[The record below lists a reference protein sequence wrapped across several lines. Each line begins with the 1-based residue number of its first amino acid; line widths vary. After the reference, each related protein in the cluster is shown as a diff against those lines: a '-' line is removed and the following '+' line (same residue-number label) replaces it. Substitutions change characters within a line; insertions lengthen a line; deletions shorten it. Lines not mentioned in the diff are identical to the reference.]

1 MTIYYGS
8 IAHLLMGKNKDTTVK
23 SKQQQTGTTKKKRSG
38 TDSTQVRQRKKAND
52 KKDNNNTGSG
62 PMMDILY
69 SMTQVSLV
77 KTDSIVFRLHC
88 NATVILLVTF
98 SIAVTTRQY
107 VGNPID
113 CVHTRD
119 IPEEV
124 LNTYCWIHS
133 TYIVESAIL
142 KKVGKEVAYPGVDNS
157 KMSKGPVR
165 HVKYYQWVA
174 FMLFFQAIL
183 FYTPRWLWKSWEGGK
198 IRALMMDLDV
208 GICSEIEKKQ
218 KKKLLLDYLWEN
230 LRFHNWWAYKYYF
243 CELLAL
249 INVVGQMFLMDR
261 FFDGEFMKFGI
272 KVIEFMESDQEDRI
286 DPMIFIFPRMTKCT
300 FYKYGVSGEVEKHDA
315 MCILPL
321 NVVNEKIYI
330 FLWFWFIILAILT
343 GITCIY
349 RIIIIF
355 SPRMRVY
362 LLRMRF
368 RLLRK
373 DAIEIIVR
381 RSKMGDWFLFY
392 MLGENIDS
400 VIYRDVMQDLAT
412 KLGHHHLHHM
422 PGIKGIVFD
431 DFGAN
436 W

>member
-1 MTIYYGS
+1 MLDIFRG
-8 IAHLLMGKNKDTTVK
+8 LKN
-23 SKQQQTGTTKKKRSG
+23 
-38 TDSTQVRQRKKAND
+38 
-52 KKDNNNTGSG
+52 
-62 PMMDILY
+62 
-69 SMTQVSLV
+69 LV
-77 KTDSIVFRLHC
+77 KINHLHIDSPVFRLHHSI
-88 NATVILLVTF
+88 TVMLLIGF
-98 SIAVTTRQY
+98 SLIVTTRQY
-107 VGNPID
+107 VGNPIE
-113 CVHTRD
+113 CLHTKE
-119 IPEEV
+119 IPEDIV
-124 LNTYCWIHS
+124 NTFCWIHT
-133 TYIVESAIL
+133 TYTL
-142 KKVGKEVAYPGVDNS
+142 KSYYNNSKSPYPGV
-157 KMSKGPVR
+157 GPSSNVQEKDKKLY
-165 HVKYYQWVA
+165 KYYQWVC
-174 FMLFFQAIL
+174 FCLFFQAIL

-422 PGIKGIVFD
+422 PGIKGEIQE
-431 DFGAN
+431 A
-436 W
+436 